1 MISQL
6 KFIHFLTATSIIEV
20 IMLFLF
26 RFTTITRKTINS
38 WYDNLGWT
46 AVILD
51 VLSILIGFYLARFL
65 YNYLVKNKYITQK
78 KDNTDFLKFLVLVLM
93 IQILH
98 DFIFYFKVIKPT
110 RKGINT
116 VIDEF
121 KYYAE
126 DIKQGAVIADSII
139 YLITTPLLYY
149 IIKNNNDDVNIFTTI
164 FSFYLIGY
172 FLHQKP
178 LYNK

>member
-1 MISQL
+1 MISEL
-6 KFIHFLTATSIIEV
+6 RFIHFITATSIIEV

-26 RFTTITRKTINS
+26 RFTTVTRRTINT
-38 WYDNLGWT
+38 WYDTLGWT
-46 AVILD
+46 AIILD
-51 VLSILIGFYLARFL
+51 VLSILIGFYLAQFL
-65 YNYLVKNKYITQK
+65 YKYLLKNNYITQK
-78 KDNTDFLKFLVLVLM
+78 DNDTEFFKFLGLVLM

-98 DFIFYFKVIKPT
+98 DLIFYFQVIKPT
-110 RKGINT
+110 RKGVNS

-121 KYYAE
+121 KHYAD
-126 DIKQGAVIADSII
+126 DIKQGAIIADSII

-149 IIKNNNDDVNIFTTI
+149 IIKNNKDDVNIFTTI
-164 FSFYLIGY
+164 ISFYLMGY